1 MTPTQSES
9 LWVHIAYKKQDDGK
23 LACQLTSNIPLER
36 GIDDYDM
43 KVYTSDEWRV
53 YEQFVVASGGTIH
66 IDVYA
71 NGGESTG
78 MRADFKVTDQA
89 VEVEESHELEVSVAS
104 QE

>member
-1 MTPTQSES
+1 
-9 LWVHIAYKKQDDGK
+9 
-23 LACQLTSNIPLER
+23 
-36 GIDDYDM
+36 
-43 KVYTSDEWRV
+43 
-53 YEQFVVASGGTIH
+53 
-66 IDVYA
+66 VYA